1 MYQRNGFPMSFHP
14 QQWQQQ
20 QAQLQHY
27 QQHHLDQPNKS
38 LLFNHQS
45 SETAPNSSSDQSSTE
60 DISSKRKQSLERN
73 RLAGK
78 PLYCLAFS
86 SIPTL
91 FVSLSLQGEK
101 EAWATAND
109 WTSRFSFCA
118 KWIAQHDRGQL
129 EKWSDCTERA
139 SLGAWFLSLWRCS
152 SIFTTHKLVVV
163 KHDKDGVFFF
173 LPVIWNNAVVA
184 NVLFFS

>member
-73 RLAGK
+73 RLAA
-78 PLYCLAFS
+78 YRC
-86 SIPTL
+86 
-91 FVSLSLQGEK
+91 
-101 EAWATAND
+101 
-109 WTSRFSFCA
+109 R
-118 KWIAQHDRGQL
+118 
-129 EKWSDCTERA
+129 ERKKHEQQQMIEQA
-139 SLGAWFLSLWRCS
+139 DFLSVQNESLNMTVGNLRNEVIALRELLLAHDSCHCEGVQAFLRRTS
-152 SIFTTHKLVVV
+152 SSL
-163 KHDKDGVFFF
+163 
-173 LPVIWNNAVVA
+173 
-184 NVLFFS
+184 